1 MSNHKLY
8 KMQLTF
14 LSDWHIGTG
23 AGIPGVSD
31 RAILRDEEGFPFI
44 PGRTLRG
51 ILRDMHEQLSEL
63 AHLKAKIPAPE
74 EIWGT
79 RQKGAE
85 KTSREGRWLV
95 GNGELAPKIKTPL
108 KDASKEVRQ
117 IWLNEFTFIAPRI
130 SLDPRKRV
138 KEDHLAFIE
147 MGRKGLQFEF
157 TISRRDGG
165 AMDDKEMLLLRLLTL
180 TVQRLGGTRRRGK
193 GRVEL
198 CLHADGNRQETL
210 KRIQGGLQ

>member
-1 MSNHKLY
+1 MSNHKEFN
-8 KMQLTF
+8 MQLTF
-14 LSDWHIGTG
+14 RSDWHIGTG

-31 RAILRDEEGFPFI
+31 RAILRDDDGFPFI
-44 PGRTLRG
+44 PGRTIRG
-51 ILRDMHEQLSEL
+51 ILRDMHEQLAGL
-63 AHLKAKIPAPE
+63 AHLKDKIPTPE

-95 GNGELAPKIKTPL
+95 SNGELPPKIKTPL
-108 KDASKEVRQ
+108 KDASEEVRR

-157 TISRRDGG
+157 TISKRDGSM
-165 AMDDKEMLLLRLLTL
+165 MDDKEMLLLRLLTL

-193 GRVEL
+193 GRVEF
-198 CLHADGNRQETL
+198 CLLNDGNRQETL